1 MATIREAKA
10 DIFLR
15 DTDSQSLF
23 NNSGVLSFKYYHE
36 WNDCYN
42 PTTDDTVEIDGEV
55 YNEETGAY
63 EPNIPSGYSAV
74 FNGKQS
80 ALWDNMV
87 KCFPERIKEM
97 YGYMRNRGLSYEGML
112 SKYKEFWKYWC
123 ENLYNADAFGY
134 ANTGNFA
141 MAYGD
146 KLQLMTYFFEK
157 RQRYMDSKFQCGSST
172 DNAARMRFYGDGNGA
187 ALKYCQAIYAN
198 LQWGASNYSQ
208 QRNIKVGSYSYMP
221 YGFTGADDATFIIND
236 ADLVTELSSYT
247 KDSKGNYTIKGIE
260 GLGNVKF
267 DQQMILLKRLTKFV
281 MDYTAST
288 PNTKEDGGQFD
299 MSSMTMLKQVI
310 VRNVTNLK
318 KTIVLSSDLLEEIDF
333 TGTPIAGLSTPPTD
347 MLTKLVLPSTI
358 KELNLVG
365 YTNLEAKN
373 LSIAGYSNIETL
385 DIEDCPNLDS
395 YSICKACYDAGAK
408 LSNTTIKDID
418 WNLDNVDV
426 LMYLA
431 SKKATL
437 QGKIVVVDSIK
448 LTSAQVSSL
457 RQAFGNITAENNSLY
472 ISYAQTAVK
481 SVSIG
486 GEKNISKAG
495 KYQYS
500 LTAIPSSGN
509 NIDTVKWGISSN
521 ELAKINEDSGI
532 VTVNKIGTSENDDK
546 VVVSVEVTLLD
557 GTVLTATKDVYLY
570 PHQLALGD
578 YLFNDG
584 SALDEL
590 KSGVSPVGVCFYI
603 NPDNRKQ
610 GLFVALSDMSV
621 NYREWG
627 LQGTK
632 NSDSSSSNTING
644 IELADNPSYDVYDLG
659 SIDNITQ
666 TVSITDDNVRGGSDQ
681 DADGFRVWDNSYPN
695 TPTTMGDIGF
705 VTITSAIYNT
715 EGLGSYL
722 SEVGLEIGDKIGVGL
737 LETLR
742 IIHHRDIIL
751 SDSSMGG
758 LTIPST
764 EAELT
769 TAIKTFIAD
778 HSNLYQY
785 QQYYYPAASYC
796 HVYQPS
802 VAPGLTLHDGIKAGH
817 WHLPSVGEL
826 SRMAWHY
833 QKTKSGDSKWGI
845 FSKSLAA
852 NVLTIFSGVVT
863 WSSTEYNQPTVYVVS
878 VLNGGITTENKKG
891 ISYMAM
897 PIRPVLTFTVEG

>member
-55 YNEETGAY
+55 YNEETGSY

-134 ANTGNFA
+134 ANTGNFT

-310 VRNVTNLK
+310 VRNVQNLK

-347 MLTKLVLPSTI
+347 MLTKLVLPDSIT
-358 KELNLVG
+358 ELRLVG
-365 YTNLEAKN
+365 YSNLQTSG
-373 LSIAGYSNIETL
+373 LQVAGYSNIVTL
-385 DIEDCPNLDS
+385 DIEDCPNLNS
-395 YSICKACYDAGAK
+395 YDIMTSCYNAAGEK
-408 LSNTTIKDID
+408 LSTITLKGIN
-418 WNLDNVDV
+418 WSLSNLDM
-426 LMYLA
+426 LLLLA
-431 SKKATL
+431 KRKATL
-437 QGKIVVVDSIK
+437 TGKINLGSTTLGINDKVTLMEAWGEID
-448 LTSAQVSSL
+448 
-457 RQAFGNITAENNSLY
+457 NENNSLY
-472 ISYAQTAVK
+472 ISYKSHSVTSVSISGADYASKTGEYQLAIATKPSDGNNVK
-481 SVSIG
+481 SVSWAV
-486 GEKNISKAG
+486 E
-495 KYQYS
+495 
-500 LTAIPSSGN
+500 
-509 NIDTVKWGISSN
+509 
-521 ELAKINEDSGI
+521 
-532 VTVNKIGTSENDDK
+532 ENDFATIDSATGLLTVSKTGSSAKDDK
-546 VVVSVEVTLLD
+546 ITVSVSVGTTNNTTLNATKEIRVYKRPIKVGDYVFSD
-557 GTVLTATKDVYLY
+557 GTHGPTK
-570 PHQLALGD
+570 A
-578 YLFNDG
+578 DG
-584 SALDEL
+584 N
-590 KSGVSPVGVCFYI
+590 GCSPVGVCFYVEP
-603 NPDNRKQ
+603 ND
-610 GLFVALSDMSV
+610 G
-621 NYREWG
+621 EWG
-627 LQGTK
+627 LAVSLSTMVAVPWGL
-632 NSDSSSSNTING
+632 SDDSSGG
-644 IELADNPSYDVYDLG
+644 ITNISLTDNPSMNGYVYD
-659 SIDNITQ
+659 IQEIINIASGQPANDANMLNNPSDPSQGFKEYLSTQ
-666 TVSITDDNVRGGSDQ
+666 TL
-681 DADGFRVWDNSYPN
+681 
-695 TPTTMGDIGF
+695 GDIGF
-705 VTITSAIYNT
+705 TSIDNNICEELKDYLGRA
-715 EGLGSYL
+715 GLQM
-722 SEVGLEIGDKIGVGL
+722 GDMISAGQLK
-737 LETLR
+737 TLR
-742 IIHHRDIIL
+742 IIKHRDTIL
-751 SDSSMGG
+751 EDSAVNLAVPVAENGK
-758 LTIPST
+758 T
-764 EAELT
+764 ESQSLNECISAVQSKYG
-769 TAIKTFIAD
+769 AAK
-778 HSNLYQY
+778 Y
-785 QQYYYPAASYC
+785 QQYYYPAASCCFAYAPTILNTGE
-796 HVYQPS
+796 VLDES
-802 VAPGLTLHDGIKAGH
+802 VGANH
-817 WHLPSVGEL
+817 WFLPSIGEL
-826 SRMAWHY
+826 ERISWYYHR
-833 QKTKSGDSKWGI
+833 KSENS
-845 FSKSLAA
+845 
-852 NVLTIFSGVVT
+852 
-863 WSSTEYNQPTVYVVS
+863 EYNIFLQALADYPTSFVFNYNTYFSSSSEYDSRSPWSCCVS
-878 VLNGGITTENKKG
+878 DQSVSTYHLNQGKHVDL
-891 ISYMAM
+891 SV
-897 PIRPVLTFTVEG
+897 RPVLAFKR

>member
-55 YNEETGAY
+55 YNEETGSY

-134 ANTGNFA
+134 ANTGNFT

-310 VRNVTNLK
+310 VRNVQNLK

-365 YTNLEAKN
+365 YANLEAKN

-437 QGKIVVVDSIK
+437 QGKIVVADSIK
-448 LTSAQVSSL
+448 LTSTQVSSL

-521 ELAKINEDSGI
+521 EFAEINEDSGI
-532 VTVNKIGTSENDDK
+532 ITVNKIGTSENDDK

-584 SALDEL
+584 SVLDEI

-603 NPDNRKQ
+603 NPDNRNQ
-610 GLFVALSDMSV
+610 GLFVALSDMNVSYGV
-621 NYREWG
+621 WG
-627 LQGTK
+627 LCGSKT
-632 NSDSSSSNTING
+632 SDTDSSMIYG
-644 IELADNPSYDVYDLG
+644 IELADNPSYDVYDIG
-659 SIDNITQ
+659 SIDNITSII
-666 TVSITDDNVRGGSDQ
+666 SITDDNVRGGSDQ

-705 VTITSAIYNT
+705 VTITSVIYNT

-722 SEVGLEIGDKIGVGL
+722 SEVGLGIGDKIAVGL
-737 LETLR
+737 LNTLR

-751 SDSSMGG
+751 GDSNMGG

-769 TAIKTFIAD
+769 TAIKTIIAD
-778 HSNLYQY
+778 HSNSSKY

-802 VAPGLTLHDGIKAGH
+802 VATGLTLHDGIKAGH
-817 WHLPSVGEL
+817 WHLPSIGEC
-826 SRMAWHY
+826 SRMSWHY
-833 QKTKSGDSKWGI
+833 LKTKSGDSEWGI
-845 FSKSLAA
+845 FSQSLAA
-852 NVLTIFSGVVT
+852 NVLTQFSNSSV
-863 WSSTEYNQPTVYVVS
+863 WSSTEYEQTG
-878 VLNGGITTENKKG
+878 VLPIIVGSGEINYYNRG
-891 ISYMAM
+891 SYEKSKSH
-897 PIRPVLTFTVEG
+897 PVRPVLAFTVDG

>member
-55 YNEETGAY
+55 YNEETGSY

-134 ANTGNFA
+134 ANTGNFT

-247 KDSKGNYTIKGIE
+247 KDLKGNYTIKGIE

-310 VRNVTNLK
+310 VRNVQNLK

-365 YTNLEAKN
+365 YTNLKAKN

-408 LSNTTIKDID
+408 LSNVTLTGINWTIND
-418 WNLDNVDV
+418 VDF
-426 LMYLA
+426 LLKLA
-431 SKKATL
+431 NNKATL
-437 QGKIVVVDSIK
+437 KGKITLNNTNLSLTDKQVLLNAWGNIDDKNNSLYVEYTKVNIVTLSLGGINYFPSIGDYSLTVNTMPVTGNNIVSSKWEISDNECATINKDTGVISVLKKGSKDNDDHAEVNLTIVLSDNSALTANYTIYFYERECEVGDLVFSDGSYWNDLKPGLTPIGICFYIDPNNKSNRLMVGLKNLSEAGVWGIDSNSLPNMVLKDSVEDVYDVPYLDNTTTLMNVTAANMVDSEGNF
-448 LTSAQVSSL
+448 LTYSDRSSL
-457 RQAFGNITAENNSLY
+457 GDIGFMKIDDEMYQRLSYYLKDLGLEVGDYISYGQLKTLYIIRHRDVILTDSSVNKPVPRREGTISELNSLYSCLTNITAENNDSKYQAYYYVAASSCYAYMPTISTGENLSKKFTEHKWFLPSTGELARIMWYYMQQDNNIFKKY
-472 ISYAQTAVK
+472 ISA
-481 SVSIG
+481 SIMDNFNG
-486 GEKNISKAG
+486 FNS
-495 KYQYS
+495 YN
-500 LTAIPSSGN
+500 SS
-509 NIDTVKWGISSN
+509 
-521 ELAKINEDSGI
+521 
-532 VTVNKIGTSENDDK
+532 SENGSNPK
-546 VVVSVEVTLLD
+546 
-557 GTVLTATKDVYLY
+557 LY
-570 PHQLALGD
+570 ALG
-578 YLFNDG
+578 Y
-584 SALDEL
+584 
-590 KSGVSPVGVCFYI
+590 
-603 NPDNRKQ
+603 
-610 GLFVALSDMSV
+610 
-621 NYREWG
+621 
-627 LQGTK
+627 T
-632 NSDSSSSNTING
+632 T
-644 IELADNPSYDVYDLG
+644 LG
-659 SIDNITQ
+659 SIAKTTNK
-666 TVSITDDNVRGGSDQ
+666 
-681 DADGFRVWDNSYPN
+681 SY
-695 TPTTMGDIGF
+695 G
-705 VTITSAIYNT
+705 
-715 EGLGSYL
+715 
-722 SEVGLEIGDKIGVGL
+722 
-737 LETLR
+737 R
-742 IIHHRDIIL
+742 IHI
-751 SDSSMGG
+751 
-758 LTIPST
+758 
-764 EAELT
+764 
-769 TAIKTFIAD
+769 
-778 HSNLYQY
+778 
-785 QQYYYPAASYC
+785 
-796 HVYQPS
+796 
-802 VAPGLTLHDGIKAGH
+802 
-817 WHLPSVGEL
+817 
-826 SRMAWHY
+826 
-833 QKTKSGDSKWGI
+833 
-845 FSKSLAA
+845 
-852 NVLTIFSGVVT
+852 
-863 WSSTEYNQPTVYVVS
+863 VYVC
-878 VLNGGITTENKKG
+878 
-891 ISYMAM
+891 A
-897 PIRPVLTFTVEG
+897 F